1 MKKGH
6 WTPVEQKQAM
16 GSAMAIAT
24 TANLLLGLR
33 WTKMGKKY
41 TELMLKQAGMDKEL
55 CDAGTKFILIPMLPF
70 AVELCLKGLKAQGG
84 NGFIWTHNLK
94 SLWED
99 LNEEEQAEV
108 RKRVDNPAWRKEER
122 KQREVRGITEKMRT
136 VDEVIEDHQN
146 DFLDWRYVADGEKN
160 LTEEKKTIRI
170 DEALMDLFR
179 IVCACVVYHKNREG
193 HHASTIIT
201 NRRMF

>member
-1 MKKGH
+1 
-6 WTPVEQKQAM
+6 
-16 GSAMAIAT
+16 MAIAT

-55 CDAGTKFILIPMLPF
+55 CDAGTNFILISMLPF

-84 NGFIWTHNLK
+84 NGFVWTHNLK

-108 RKRVDNPAWRKEER
+108 RKRVGQSSVQEGGEEAKR
-122 KQREVRGITEKMRT
+122 SPWNHGKN
-136 VDEVIEDHQN
+136 ED
-146 DFLDWRYVADGEKN
+146 
-160 LTEEKKTIRI
+160 
-170 DEALMDLFR
+170 
-179 IVCACVVYHKNREG
+179 
-193 HHASTIIT
+193 S
-201 NRRMF
+201 